1 MLVSRGGR
9 LPWARTYASEA
20 VNSGMSIAAA
30 VSQSWMV
37 WPLLVVVYGILGVVS
52 YGIGWVGNGM
62 GVGVKGEKRGGE
74 YVPIVG
80 FVEVVFVDYER
91 PECFS
96 MTGLWVTTAS
106 SGGVGVVKNTVENP
120 LE

>member
-1 MLVSRGGR
+1 MSRGGR

-20 VNSGMSIAAA
+20 VNSGISIAAA

-52 YGIGWVGNGM
+52 YGIGWTGIGM
-62 GVGVKGEKRGGE
+62 GVGVEGGRVGEH
-74 YVPIVG
+74 VPIVG

-96 MTGLWVTTAS
+96 MSGLCVTTAS
-106 SGGVGVVKNTVENP
+106 SSGGGGIVKNTIENP